1 VPLRNCSLSHC
12 LAVDAGCFAPVKI
25 LANRRWRLACFCAVC
40 WVYEP
45 VITVCGP
52 HVLVPVMTLCGL
64 FRLQAVGTALTD
76 SAQQSI
82 SGQKQSAKV
91 EPGFVDVDHNHY
103 YIHHIL
109 WHHCVVV
116 SDSR

>member
-1 VPLRNCSLSHC
+1 MLLCCVLGVCMI
-12 LAVDAGCFAPVKI
+12 GCV
-25 LANRRWRLACFCAVC
+25 VC
-40 WVYEP
+40 VCEP

-52 HVLVPVMTLCGL
+52 HVIVPVMTLCGL

-91 EPGFVDVDHNHY
+91 EPGSVHADCNHY
-103 YIHHIL
+103 YNTTYMTC
-109 WHHCVVV
+109 HCITVALSVTADNSV
-116 SDSR
+116 SVCSV